1 VTTGTAGTGTV
12 PLPWPAPRART
23 PVRAVVPLP
32 GSKSV
37 TNRALVLGALADGP
51 SVLRSP
57 LRSRDTLLMA
67 TALEQ
72 LGCRVDS
79 DGDDWRVVPGPLTG
93 GVEVECGL
101 AGTVM
106 RFVPPLAAL
115 AAAPVRFDGDPAAR
129 RRPMGAMLA
138 ALRGLGAQVDDGGR
152 GSLPFTVRGRGGSAR
167 PGPGLRGGPVTLDA
181 SASSQFVSGLLLS
194 GARYDEGVTVR
205 HAGAPLPSL
214 PHVAMTVAM
223 LRGCGVS
230 VDDAGPDTWAVRP
243 GPVSG
248 LDLVVEPDLSNA
260 APFLVAALVTG
271 GTVTVP
277 RWPAGTT
284 QAGAALPELLT
295 RMGASVT
302 LDGRGLTVTG
312 GGAVVGLEADLRHV
326 GELTPVL
333 AAACALATTPSHL
346 YGIAHL
352 RGHETDR
359 LAALATGLTALGG
372 DVTET
377 DDGLRI
383 RPRPLH
389 GGLFATY
396 DDHRLATAG
405 AVLGLVVDGIDVE
418 DVATTGKTLP
428 GFPDRWLA
436 MLRGSGPDG

>member
-1 VTTGTAGTGTV
+1 
-12 PLPWPAPRART
+12 
-23 PVRAVVPLP
+23 VRAVVPLP